1 MQTLTGQLQPSSNL
15 SVAVEKLKNASDAQE
30 YRIQHSL
37 LEAETPAFSFMEELC
52 YEAHS
57 TALLPDP
64 FHSLAPRH
72 EHGLEGSIDDIWWT
86 AEKKIESIEY
96 FMD

>member
-1 MQTLTGQLQPSSNL
+1 M
-15 SVAVEKLKNASDAQE
+15 KHASDAQE
-30 YRIQHSL
+30 YRIQRSL
-37 LEAETPAFSFMEELC
+37 LESDTPGSLCFMEELC

-57 TALLPDP
+57 TALLPEREP
-64 FHSLAPRH
+64 FHARH
-72 EHGLEGSIDDIWWT
+72 EGCMDGSIDDIWWN